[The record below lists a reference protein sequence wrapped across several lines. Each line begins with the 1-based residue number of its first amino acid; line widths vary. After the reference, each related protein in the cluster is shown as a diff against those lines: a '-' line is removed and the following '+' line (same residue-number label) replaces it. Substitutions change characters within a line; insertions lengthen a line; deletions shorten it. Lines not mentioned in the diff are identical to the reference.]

1 MAVEPNVMRVKRSVR
16 PPPPQPGAFRTEK
29 FVALALLIM
38 FLVSGFSVMAPPI
51 FSDGVRLDV
60 VVVVVVV
67 EVVVVVDV
75 VNGGV

>member
-29 FVALALLIM
+29 FVALALLII
-38 FLVSGFSVMAPPI
+38 FRVSVMAPPI
-51 FSDGVRLDV
+51 FSAGVGLDV

>member
-1 MAVEPNVMRVKRSVR
+1 
-16 PPPPQPGAFRTEK
+16 
-29 FVALALLIM
+29 
-38 FLVSGFSVMAPPI
+38 MAPPI
-51 FSDGVRLDV
+51 FSAGVGLDV